1 MVYFYK
7 TVARK
12 KKINNVLGSDTLR
25 RILANTVTC
34 KRVRQ
39 LDLTNNKQLC
49 KFFVASISVH
59 IASCR
64 HKECTDLVGGI
75 KIEDQHEYC
84 NYSILDNI
92 TSPTDNVS
100 CD

>member
-1 MVYFYK
+1 MF
-7 TVARK
+7 
-12 KKINNVLGSDTLR
+12 L
-25 RILANTVTC
+25 ILIHNSEYSRTQSHA

-49 KFFVASISVH
+49 KFFAASISVH

-64 HKECTDLVGGI
+64 HKECTELVGGI
-75 KIEDQHEYC
+75 KIENQHEYR
-84 NYSILDNI
+84 NYSFLGNI
-92 TSPTDNVS
+92 TSPTANVS